1 MRRIKYVILT
11 LFLVSGIGL
20 FALPTSVSAINPLAA
35 PCANGAGSAV
45 CGGSGDDLP
54 GFAKKLANGLLYIL
68 GAVAVIVI
76 ILSGI
81 FYATSGGNAAS
92 VKRAKDTLLYAVVG
106 LLVALF
112 SYAIVNYVL
121 TQFI

>member
-1 MRRIKYVILT
+1 MKRIKYAILT

-20 FALPTSVSAINPLAA
+20 FALPASVGAINPLAA
-35 PCANGAGSAV
+35 PCANGAGSTV
-45 CGGSGDDLP
+45 CSGTGDSLP
-54 GFAKKLANGLLYIL
+54 AFVKSLVNGLLYIL

-76 ILSGI
+76 ILAGI
-81 FYATSGGNAAS
+81 FYTTSGGNAAS

-121 TQFI
+121 TQFK